1 MNKYNYIFGALSLLA
16 VGLASCNNDESY
28 DFPGDAYNRVY
39 MLDNSKSFKIVQ
51 TPISSISNLDFSIP
65 VKCTQKASETIKA
78 TVEIDNSLIAE
89 YNEKN
94 GTNYEALPSNALVIE
109 HATMT
114 IPAGGM
120 ASTDTLH
127 ITATDNAEVLASLKS
142 ENGYLIPLRISETE
156 GGNAQPSSN
165 VYTTYLTMTVTEDNV
180 NHEATEDD
188 IKGTLVTERTGW
200 SATTDGTVYTWC
212 ASLDELFDGD
222 SDNYSYIKKSGG
234 FNLDINMGKSYTF
247 DAITAYYTY
256 SWYGN
261 RKYSSMPSGTTIYT
275 SDDGTNWK
283 SAGIVET
290 SSSFCVFYA
299 PLTAQYV
306 RLAITSSSCYFG
318 DFNIYVTK

>member
-39 MLDNSKSFKIVQ
+39 MQDNSKSFKIVQ

-78 TVEIDNSLIAE
+78 TVEVDNSMIAE

-156 GGNAQPSSN
+156 GGNALPSTN

-188 IKGTLVTERTGW
+188 IKGTLVTERTDW
-200 SATTDGTVYTWC
+200 SATTDGTVYSWY
-212 ASLDELFDGD
+212 APLEELFDGD
-222 SDNYSYIKKSGG
+222 ASNYSYIRNSEI
-234 FNLDINMGKSYTF
+234 NLDINMGKPYTF
-247 DAITAYYTY
+247 DAITLYYLN
-256 SWYGN
+256 WRGN
-261 RKYSSMPSGTTIYT
+261 KNGSFSNGTTIYT
-275 SDDGTNWK
+275 SNDGTTWK
-283 SAGIVET
+283 SAGVVE
-290 SSSFCVFYA
+290 SSSSICVFYA

-306 RLAITSSSCYFG
+306 RIHANNYMYVG

>member
-1 MNKYNYIFGALSLLA
+1 MNKYNYIFGALSLLTA
-16 VGLASCNNDESY
+16 GLASCSNDESY

-39 MLDNSKSFKIVQ
+39 MQDNSQAFKIVQ
-51 TPISSISNLDFSIP
+51 TPISTISNLDFSIP
-65 VKCTQKASETIKA
+65 VKCTQKASENIKA
-78 TVEIDNSLIAE
+78 TVEIDNSMIAE

-94 GTNYEALPSNALVIE
+94 GTNYEAIPTNALVIE
-109 HATMT
+109 HGTMT

-142 ENGYLIPLRISETE
+142 ENGYLIPLRISSTE

-188 IKGTLVTERTGW
+188 IKGTLATERTDW
-200 SATTDGTVYTWC
+200 SATTDGTVYSWY
-212 ASLDELFDGD
+212 AQLDELFDGD
-222 SDNYSYIKKSGG
+222 ASNYSYIRKSGG
-234 FNLDINMGKSYTF
+234 FNLDINLGKSYTF
-247 DAITAYYTY
+247 DAITLYYLN
-256 SWYGN
+256 WRGNKYGSLSN
-261 RKYSSMPSGTTIYT
+261 GTTIYT

-283 SAGIVET
+283 SAGIVE
-290 SSSFCVFYA
+290 SSSSICVFYA
-299 PLTAQYV
+299 PLTAQYI
-306 RLAITSSSCYFG
+306 RLAITNSYGYIG